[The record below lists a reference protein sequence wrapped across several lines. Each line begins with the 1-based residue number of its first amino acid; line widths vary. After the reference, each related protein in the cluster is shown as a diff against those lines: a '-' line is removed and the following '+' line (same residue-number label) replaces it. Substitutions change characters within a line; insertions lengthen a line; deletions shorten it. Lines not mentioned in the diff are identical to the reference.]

1 MRGKLMKH
9 LLLIVALFLFTDA
22 CLAQTSLIWNANPTS
37 DAVTNYAVAH
47 AAPSSAT
54 FTFLANTG
62 TNTTLNLGSPVAGQK
77 YYVVAQNTRGNS
89 SPSMTVTNPTPTALP
104 SAPSGVRVI
113 TISIQ

>member
-1 MRGKLMKH
+1 MKH
-9 LLLIVALFLFTDA
+9 LILISALFLFLDA

-47 AAPSSAT
+47 AAPNSSA
-54 FTFLANTG
+54 FTFLANAG

-89 SPSMTVTNPTPTALP
+89 GPSLTATNPAALP
-104 SAPSGVRVI
+104 SAPGGVRVVI
-113 TISIQ
+113 TISTQ